1 MVDLT
6 RSCLTSVIFYCHQI
20 GLTANPKT
28 TPKGAGGKVAAWII
42 IVSVLGGLL
51 LFGLAGF
58 ALYRVSAI
66 LLSSPLPSP
75 PNRC

>member
-1 MVDLT
+1 M
-6 RSCLTSVIFYCHQI
+6 
-20 GLTANPKT
+20 
-28 TPKGAGGKVAAWII
+28 AAWII

-66 LLSSPLPSP
+66 LLPIPLPSP
-75 PNRC
+75 TGNWVTVLTFVNVRF